1 MAIEVTEIYR
11 RHPED
16 YDAEMARALG
26 AGERPLAPER
36 LHIARTEQESR
47 AINAV
52 RGPAIIISSS
62 GMAVGGRVLHH
73 LAQRLPDPGT
83 TVLLVG
89 FQAQGT
95 RGRALEDGAR
105 ELKMLGQVV
114 PVRAT
119 VARIDALS
127 AHADCEEILRW
138 LGGVAPAA
146 PETEPGHGEAH
157 GRAAPAAPDPAR

>member
-1 MAIEVTEIYR
+1 MLHGLERAGRVPALPVYLDSPMAIEVTEIYR

-26 AGERPLAPER
+26 AGEQPLTPEQ
-36 LHIARTEQESR
+36 LHIARTQQESR

-73 LAQRLPDPGT
+73 LAQHRRPRI
-83 TVLLVG
+83 
-89 FQAQGT
+89 QAQGT

-105 ELKMLGQVV
+105 EQ
-114 PVRAT
+114 
-119 VARIDALS
+119 DAG
-127 AHADCEEILRW
+127 A
-138 LGGVAPAA
+138 
-146 PETEPGHGEAH
+146 
-157 GRAAPAAPDPAR
+157 GRAGAGHRGPDRRALRPRRL

>member
-11 RHPED
+11 RHPVD

-62 GMAVGGRVLHH
+62 GNGRGG
-73 LAQRLPDPGT
+73 PG
-83 TVLLVG
+83 
-89 FQAQGT
+89 
-95 RGRALEDGAR
+95 
-105 ELKMLGQVV
+105 
-114 PVRAT
+114 P
-119 VARIDALS
+119 
-127 AHADCEEILRW
+127 
-138 LGGVAPAA
+138 AP
-146 PETEPGHGEAH
+146 PG
-157 GRAAPAAPDPAR
+157 AAPAGSGDDGAARRIPGAGDARPRARGRRARAQDAGAGRAGAGHRGPDRRALRPRRL

>member
-1 MAIEVTEIYR
+1 MIRRPPRSTLFPYTTLFRSLLLEATYGNRPHPPAAEEDLARIVHDAAQHGGVIVVPAFAVDRTQELLWMLHRLERAGRVPALPVYLDSPMAIEVTEIYR

-36 LHIARTEQESR
+36 LHIARTDQESR

-73 LAQRLPDPGT
+73 
-83 TVLLVG
+83 
-89 FQAQGT
+89 
-95 RGRALEDGAR
+95 
-105 ELKMLGQVV
+105 
-114 PVRAT
+114 
-119 VARIDALS
+119 
-127 AHADCEEILRW
+127 
-138 LGGVAPAA
+138 
-146 PETEPGHGEAH
+146 
-157 GRAAPAAPDPAR
+157 